1 MIVHIVSDR
10 YMWIL
15 VVFSIP
21 CYLFHQDLPTVL
33 CIQDIAHYL
42 MYFMGGFVVLTCNG
56 ASRRINSLT
65 IGLQNI
71 FLLAY
76 VTTLD
81 FISDTVIG
89 RSLAQLG
96 KYSGS
101 IYLLHPFCIAILSI
115 LIGEKYWMIIGIFAI
130 MIPVLVDYLTYKM
143 GWKVVRKIFLG
154 K

>member
-1 MIVHIVSDR
+1 
-10 YMWIL
+10 
-15 VVFSIP
+15 
-21 CYLFHQDLPTVL
+21 
-33 CIQDIAHYL
+33 
-42 MYFMGGFVVLTCNG
+42 MGGFVVLTCNG